1 MGGYDFPGS
10 NSSVDLNALTG
21 WIPERKSLSD
31 KDAIILHKILGER
44 MATGHVLATMATGEL
59 SEEMEEKSGLV
70 PTHAYALLGIRSVG
84 NLKFV
89 KLKNPWAEQSWKG
102 SGILEPLAD
111 ALVSQGR
118 RGTLQRQIFFKRSKK
133 LDARNDESTSI

>member
-102 SGILEPLAD
+102 PGILGQLIDGQSGPTWNPLKANI
-111 ALVSQGR
+111 LQKIEKVGR
-118 RGTLQRQIFFKRSKK
+118 QK
-133 LDARNDESTSI
+133 